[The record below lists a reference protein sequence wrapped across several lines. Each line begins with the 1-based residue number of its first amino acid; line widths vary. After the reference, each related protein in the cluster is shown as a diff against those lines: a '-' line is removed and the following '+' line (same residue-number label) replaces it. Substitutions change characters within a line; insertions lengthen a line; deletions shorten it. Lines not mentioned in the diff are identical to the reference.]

1 MLLSQKTIEIFKYF
15 SNLSP
20 TILVRQGNILRARNG
35 TKTILTK
42 AVLDES
48 FPEDF
53 IIYSIPEFLKTINLF
68 KEPNI
73 EFNETH
79 MLISEGGLKV
89 RYLYS
94 PMELYPDPPK
104 NEDFTPSEINWG
116 MKLTLDESD
125 LANIKK
131 ASTVLNLNTVSF
143 TQDGIVAYSD
153 KNKDANNF
161 KMDYPNVPVY
171 AGEHPEEFEIN
182 FTTESLDVCAGT
194 YNFDF
199 FCAKRSGCKMTNS
212 VDNLTI
218 WLASNPSSRV

>member
-1 MLLSQKTIEIFKYF
+1 MVLSQKTIEIFKYF

-35 TKTILTK
+35 TKTILGK
-42 AVLDES
+42 AVLDET

-53 IIYSIPEFLKTINLF
+53 IIYAIPEFLKTVNLF
-68 KEPNI
+68 KEPNV

-79 MLISEGGLKV
+79 MVIGDGGFKV
-89 RYLYS
+89 RYMYA
-94 PMELYPDPPK
+94 PKELYPDPPK
-104 NEDFTPSEINWG
+104 NEDFSPADINWG

-161 KMDYPNVPVY
+161 KMDYPNTPIY
-171 AGEHPEEFEIN
+171 AGTHPEEFEIN
-182 FTTESLDVCAGT
+182 FTTESLDLYAGT
-194 YNFDF
+194 YDLDF
-199 FCAKRSGCKMTNS
+199 FCSKRSGCKLTNEADG
-212 VDNLTI
+212 VTV